1 MCPGAGAAWYATG
14 EFVKTSRW
22 SQAWPGIALW
32 TAGAACL
39 AVQVLLPGFIG
50 IANNGDFGKVY
61 AWLCLAPRGAE
72 TNFTHF
78 QPDYVWLARNYW
90 NSPYHSSE
98 STLAWLATRIAGA
111 THEGAAFDIRWL
123 GALHAALCLAA
134 LAALLASLRNRGW
147 RVQAVSAVLPLVVFT
162 DVCYTAYLNSFYM
175 DAAALSG
182 LLLMTAAAVWMT
194 ARWDHGCN
202 SVGQPIMAAAGFRAG
217 AWTRWKA
224 RPQARLPAPHGLP
237 LSVFVLAALLFVTSK
252 SQHAVWMGLPAA
264 LLIAWGFQW
273 KARWRA
279 VACSAAGLVLLAGA
293 GILTTTDA
301 AYRGEA
307 LFNVV
312 FFRLGPAGADL
323 QSLGVAPE
331 ELRYRGM
338 HSYVPGAPTSNAEW
352 SAEFGRRTGFARLM
366 GWYARHPGSTLGFL
380 WKTLTVGGPE
390 MRQSNLSNFRA
401 ADGRAPGARTQRF
414 AVWSNFRAWL
424 LRRWPW
430 HLPVW
435 YVVFLAGC
443 LAIRSPLAWVAMGI
457 AVLGLGEFALAALGD
472 SLDAGRHLFLF
483 HAATDLTFCFAAT
496 WLLQKGL
503 PKTIRHTP

>member
-1 MCPGAGAAWYATG
+1 M
-14 EFVKTSRW
+14 KTSRW

-61 AWLCLAPRGAE
+61 GWLCLAPRGVE

-78 QPDYVWLARNYW
+78 QPDYIWSARNYW

-98 STLAWLATRIAGA
+98 SALAWLATRCARA

-123 GALHAALCLAA
+123 GALHAAICLAA
-134 LAALLASLRNRGW
+134 FGILLASLRNRGW
-147 RVQAVSAVLPLVVFT
+147 RVQAASALLPVVAFT

-175 DAAALSG
+175 DAAALCG

-194 ARWDHGCN
+194 AQWDHVCT
-202 SVGQPIMAAAGFRAG
+202 SVGQPIMAGVPSGVGFPAGV
-217 AWTRWKA
+217 WTRWKA
-224 RPQARLPAPHGLP
+224 RPQARLPAPRGLP
-237 LSVFVLAALLFVTSK
+237 LSAFALAALLFVTSK
-252 SQHAVWMGLPAA
+252 TQHAVWMGLPAA
-264 LLIAWGFQW
+264 LLIAWGVQW
-273 KARWRA
+273 NPRWRA
-279 VACSAAGLVLLAGA
+279 VSWSAAGLVLLAGA
-293 GILTTTDA
+293 GMLISTDG
-301 AYRGEA
+301 AYRGQA
-307 LFNVV
+307 MYNVL
-312 FFRLGPAGADL
+312 FFRLGPSGADL
-323 QSLGVAPE
+323 QSLGVRPE
-331 ELRYRGM
+331 ELRYSGT
-338 HSYVPGAPTSNAEW
+338 HSYMPGTPISNNQWTE
-352 SAEFGRRTGFARLM
+352 EFGKRTGFAKLM

-380 WKTLTVGGPE
+380 SKTLTVGAPE
-390 MRQSNLSNFRA
+390 MRPVNLSNFRA
-401 ADGRAPGARTQRF
+401 EDGRPPGARTERF
-414 AVWSNFRAWL
+414 AMWSNFREWL
-424 LRRWPW
+424 LSRWPW
-430 HLPVW
+430 HMPVW

-443 LAIRSPLAWVAMGI
+443 LASRSPVRWVAMGI

-483 HAATDLTFCFAAT
+483 QAATDLTICFGAA

>member
-1 MCPGAGAAWYATG
+1 M
-14 EFVKTSRW
+14 KTSRW
-22 SQAWPGIALW
+22 SHEWPGIALW

-39 AVQVLLPGFIG
+39 AVQALLPGFIG

-61 AWLCLAPRGAE
+61 AWLCLATRGAE

-78 QPDYVWLARNYW
+78 QPDYVWSARNYW

-98 STLAWLATRIAGA
+98 RALAWLATRLAGA

-123 GALHAALCLAA
+123 GALHTMLFLAA
-134 LAALLASLRNRGW
+134 FGILLAGLRDRGW
-147 RVQAVSAVLPLVVFT
+147 RLQAASAALPLVVFT

-175 DAAALSG
+175 DAAALSA
-182 LLLMTAAAVWMT
+182 LLLMVAAALWMT
-194 ARWDHGCN
+194 AQWDRPPACP
-202 SVGQPIMAAAGFRAG
+202 SERSSDAAFSTCPRA
-217 AWTRWKA
+217 
-224 RPQARLPAPHGLP
+224 APLG
-237 LSVFVLAALLFVTSK
+237 VFTLAALLFVTSK
-252 SQHAVWMGLPAA
+252 TQHAVWTVLPAA
-264 LLIAWGFQW
+264 LLIAWGVQW

-279 VACSAAGLVLLAGA
+279 AAWSAAGLVLLAGA
-293 GILTTTDA
+293 AMLASTDA
-301 AYRGEA
+301 AYRGQA
-307 LFNVV
+307 MFNVL

-323 QSLGVAPE
+323 QSLGVRPE
-331 ELRYRGM
+331 ELRYRGT
-338 HSYVPGAPTSNAEW
+338 HSYMPGGPNVSVQWTED
-352 SAEFGRRTGFARLM
+352 FGRRTGFARLL

-380 WKTLTVGGPE
+380 AETLKKGAPE
-390 MRQSNLSNFRA
+390 MRPVNLGNFRA

-430 HLPVW
+430 HMPVW

-443 LAIRSPLAWVAMGI
+443 LAIRSPVGWVAMGM
-457 AVLGLGEFALAALGD
+457 AVLGLAEFTLAALGD

-483 HAATDLTFCFAAT
+483 HAATDLTICFAAA
-496 WLLQKGL
+496 WLIQKGF